1 MYRVILLYI
10 SLLFTGLFSSGYAQQ
25 RNQVT
30 YLFIGSY
37 TNGSPADGIYI
48 YKFNPSTGELT
59 ESGRVSH
66 VINPSFLTLSPNG
79 KYLYASNESQL
90 DKHGAVSA
98 YSIDSVHGKLTFIN
112 RQDAGGRNPV
122 HVIVSADNK
131 YVVNSNY
138 TDPSVSFYSCNTDG
152 SLDQATAIYRYSG
165 SSIVKGRQDAA
176 HIHSS
181 IFTPDNKY
189 VFSPDLGTDQIR
201 VLKLERGTLIKD
213 PDHPDIE
220 VTPGDGPRHFTFHP
234 NGKFGYCVDE
244 LSGSVT
250 AYNYKDGSLEKIDR
264 YKSYNSNSGKYAS
277 ADIHISPDGNFLYAS
292 NRTDENTISVFSINT
307 ENGTLE
313 RIEVYPVFGNHPR
326 SFVLSPDGNY
336 LIVANQFS
344 DNIIVLKRDA
354 TTGKLSKTNTELKI
368 FHPSSL
374 KMRTY
379 YN

>member
-10 SLLFTGLFSSGYAQQ
+10 SILFTGFFTLGCAQQ
-25 RNQVT
+25 NNQVT

-37 TNGSPADGIYI
+37 TDGAPADGIYI

-66 VINPSFLTLSPNG
+66 VTNPSFLTLSPNG

-98 YSIDSVHGKLTFIN
+98 YRIDSVHGKLTFIN
-112 RQDAGGRNPV
+112 KQDAGGRNPV

-152 SLDQATAIYRYSG
+152 SLQPAKAIYRYSG
-165 SSIVKGRQDAA
+165 SSIVKGRQDES

-189 VFSPDLGTDQIR
+189 IFSPDLGTDQIR
-201 VLKLERGTLIKD
+201 VLKLKDGTLIKD
-213 PDHPDIE
+213 PDHPDIK
-220 VTPGDGPRHFTFHP
+220 VSPGNGPRHFTFHP

-250 AYNYKDGSLEKIDR
+250 VYAYEDGTLKKIESC
-264 YKSYNSNSGKYAS
+264 KSYESNSGNYAS
-277 ADIHISPDGNFLYAS
+277 ADIHISQDGRFLYAS
-292 NRTDENTISVFSINT
+292 NRTDENTISVFSINKKT
-307 ENGTLE
+307 GKLN
-313 RIEVYPVFGNHPR
+313 RIQVYPVFGNHPR

-336 LIVANQFS
+336 LITANQFS
-344 DNIIVLKRDA
+344 NNIVVLKRDPES
-354 TTGKLSKTNTELKI
+354 GMLDKTDVELKI

-379 YN
+379 SN